1 MDRPRI
7 LAFSGST
14 RRESFNGRLIRFA
27 ASRFEAAGADV
38 TRLDL
43 GDYPLPIFNQDDE
56 AEQGSPAGLAALK
69 DLFEAHDGIAIAC
82 PEYNSSITPLL
93 KNTLDWLSR
102 KHGDEASMRAY
113 RGKTAAL
120 FSASGGRLGGMRG
133 LVHVRAIL
141 NNLGV
146 LVLPDQ
152 LAVAAAHQAF
162 DDRGELVDESQR
174 NSVDRIAEKFIDTL
188 QRLA

>member
-1 MDRPRI
+1 MNKPRV
-7 LAFSGST
+7 LAFAGSL
-14 RRESFNGRLIRFA
+14 RRESLNRRLIHYA

-38 TRLDL
+38 TLLDL
-43 GDYPLPIFNQDDE
+43 GEYPLPIFNQDEE
-56 AEQGSPAGLAALK
+56 AEQGSPPGLPELK
-69 DLFEAHDGIAIAC
+69 NLFETHDGLAIAC

-102 KHGDEASMRAY
+102 THGDETPVRAY

-120 FSASGGRLGGMRG
+120 FSASAGRLGGMRG
-133 LVHVRAIL
+133 LLHVRAVL
-141 NNLGV
+141 NTLGV

-162 DDRGELVDESQR
+162 DGNGDLRTESYR
-174 NSVDRIAEKFIDTL
+174 DNTDRIARKLVDTL
-188 QRLA
+188 RRLA